1 MKIVQSYWS
10 HPSHFKDERK
20 FGRTKGGFLDEL
32 FHYMGWAL
40 SCLTLKKFYK
50 KIELVTDKE
59 GEALFINQFNLPYSS
74 VSVCLDELNGYHPEL
89 WAIGKIKAYQ
99 IQTEPFLHV
108 DGDIFIWKKFGDKA
122 FHKKPLIVQ
131 NIDLDYAWYKEM
143 MKAIETHFEFVPTE
157 IYEAYKI
164 RKDFTAIN
172 AGIIGGADLGFFQEY
187 TNKAFEFVDKNVE
200 CLKSVNIGLFN
211 NVFEQYLFYC
221 LAKAENKNIEPL
233 FNLKPHSEF
242 TELMNFNL
250 VPNFCSYI
258 HLMGFAKKNIFACE
272 QIEMR
277 LKYEFPKY
285 YAHFIKLFP
294 KPFFN
299 SPENRFEKLKKA
311 YQFLRCSDSEAILKQ
326 KFCLSAG
333 VKIIEGENETKTLEY
348 TNPQWNKKETI
359 VLEGWDLMLP
369 AFSEPSCGYD
379 IIDSVSE
386 GHSKKEIEELKS
398 KVIEFLMSKL
408 IYKDI
413 LKFSK

>member
-10 HPSHFKDERK
+10 RPSKFKDEGK
-20 FGRTKGGFLDEL
+20 FGRTVGGFLDER

-40 SCLTLKKFYK
+40 SCLTLKKWYK
-50 KIELVTDKE
+50 NIELVTDSV
-59 GEALFINQFNLPYSS
+59 GASLFINQLNLPYTST
-74 VSVCLDELNGYHPEL
+74 SVCLDELNHYHPEL

-99 IQTEPFLHV
+99 IQTEPFLHI
-108 DGDIFIWKKFGDKA
+108 DGDIFIWKKLGNTS
-122 FHKKPLIVQ
+122 FHQKPLIVQ
-131 NIDLDYAWYKEM
+131 NIDLDYPWYSEM
-143 MKAIETHFEFVPTE
+143 MVAIEKNFEFVPTE
-157 IYEAYKI
+157 IYDAYKI

-172 AGIIGGADLGFFQEY
+172 AGIIGGNDLDFFQTY
-187 TNKAFEFVDKNVE
+187 TQCAFEFVDRNLD
-200 CLKSVNIGLFN
+200 CLKQINIGLFN

-221 LAKAENKNIEPL
+221 LAQSQNKTIESL

-250 VPNFCSYI
+250 VPKIKTYV
-258 HLMGFAKKNIFACE
+258 HLMGFAKKNIYACE

-277 LKYEFPKY
+277 LKYEFPNY
-285 YAHFIKLFP
+285 YAHFVKLFP
-294 KPFFN
+294 KPYFN
-299 SPENRFEKLKKA
+299 SIETRFEKLKKA
-311 YQFLRCSDSEAILKQ
+311 YNFLAQAKAEDILKQ
-326 KFCLSAG
+326 NFCLNDG
-333 VKIIEGENETKTLEY
+333 IKFIECENNSKTLEY

-413 LKFSK
+413 LKFSE